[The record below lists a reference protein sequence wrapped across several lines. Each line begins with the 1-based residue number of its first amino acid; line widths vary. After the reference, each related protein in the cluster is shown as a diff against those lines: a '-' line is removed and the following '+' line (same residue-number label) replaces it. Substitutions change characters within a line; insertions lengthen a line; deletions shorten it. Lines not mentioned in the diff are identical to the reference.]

1 MNQFRL
7 YYEPGGAKASGQIQI
22 HSLGLHERMSPQL
35 LRYTTEGS
43 RILLM
48 FFHTEAFFNTG
59 EKGECECGKQFI
71 LWSPERTRNYGNAE
85 EAWDH
90 SWMVAEGPAL
100 ERALAAHALPMNRPV
115 KADAEPVFEHYLS
128 ALLDELTAHRH
139 PDDYVLEHLTDLF
152 LYELARQI
160 RSTER
165 RVPESLLRAEEF
177 MWNNLNRPLDLGR
190 IAAAAS
196 LSVSRFTELFREY
209 YGESPMR
216 YLTRKRMTLAAEMLS
231 YHTAS
236 CKQIAEAAGYSD
248 QLHFSRRFR
257 QFWGVSPTEYRNSSA
272 RGK

>member
-1 MNQFRL
+1 M
-7 YYEPGGAKASGQIQI
+7 
-22 HSLGLHERMSPQL
+22 
-35 LRYTTEGS
+35 
-43 RILLM
+43 
-48 FFHTEAFFNTG
+48 
-59 EKGECECGKQFI
+59 C
-71 LWSPERTRNYGNAE
+71 
-85 EAWDH
+85 
-90 SWMVAEGPAL
+90 
-100 ERALAAHALPMNRPV
+100 
-115 KADAEPVFEHYLS
+115 
-128 ALLDELTAHRH
+128 
-139 PDDYVLEHLTDLF
+139 LEHLTDLF

-196 LSVSRFTELFREY
+196 LSVSRFTELFLEY